1 VVYGAYFGSCE
12 RIMTQ
17 TDIHA
22 IVLRAT
28 QGNRDAVAQLYELY
42 AAMIYRYVAYRVSDR
57 TDAEDLTA
65 EIFVK
70 MIEGLPRY
78 RLTGAPFEAWLYR
91 IASARVVDYRRR
103 SRIQYEI
110 PETLGD
116 NAPTPEE
123 QLQDHQEIVT
133 LRQALTFLSEEQ
145 QEILLLRF
153 IERKSHQEV
162 ADIVGKSVTA
172 VKSIQHRALIELTAR
187 LGSEAKVRH
196 YLRGGSS
203 S

>member
-1 VVYGAYFGSCE
+1 
-12 RIMTQ
+12 MTQ
-17 TDIHA
+17 PEIQA

-28 QGNRDAVAQLYELY
+28 QGNREAIAQLYELY
-42 AAMIYRYVAYRVSDR
+42 AAMMYRYVAYRVSDR

-78 RLTGAPFEAWLYR
+78 RVTGAPFESWLYR
-91 IASARVVDYRRR
+91 IASARVIDYRRR
-103 SRIQYEI
+103 ARIQHEI

-123 QLQDHQEIVT
+123 HLQDQQEVAT
-133 LRQALTFLSEEQ
+133 LRQALTFLTDEQ
-145 QEILLLRF
+145 QDVLLLRF

-162 ADIVGKSVTA
+162 ADIIGKSVTA
-172 VKSIQHRALIELTAR
+172 VKSIQHRALIELTTR